1 MLPEPRVSDEL
12 MAALRAGDAA
22 ALGRALDNDLQEAAI
37 ALRPRLRLTLDV
49 GTEYGALGAVV
60 SGSGP
65 TCAFL
70 ARDESHALDLA
81 VALSAAGVCRT
92 VKRADGPV
100 HGARPVGP
108 DG

>member
-1 MLPEPRVSDEL
+1 

-22 ALGRALDNDLQEAAI
+22 ALGRALTNDLQTAVLS
-37 ALRPRLRLTLDV
+37 LRPRLQLTLDV
-49 GTEYGALGAVV
+49 GTEYGALGALV

-100 HGARPVGP
+100 HGARLVAA
-108 DG
+108 DT